1 MKKSVKV
8 LALVM
13 VALMLCMSLVSCGKK
28 LSGSYKGEINILLAS
43 YEVVYEFKGEKVT
56 VTRQVESILG
66 DSEPFVLEGTYE
78 ITEDDDGELKIK
90 FEYDKED
97 DKGVIK
103 GGTFDFEEGDGY
115 IKIAGIKYTEQD

>member
-13 VALMLCMSLVSCGKK
+13 VALMLCMSLASCAKK
-28 LSGSYKGEINILLAS
+28 LSGSYKGEINVVLAS
-43 YEVVYEFKGEKVT
+43 YEVVYEFKGDKVT
-56 VTRQVESILG
+56 VTRQIESLIG

-78 ITEDDDGELKIK
+78 IIEDDDGELKIK
-90 FEYDKED
+90 FEYEKD
-97 DKGVIK
+97 DDVIK

-115 IKIAGIKYTEQD
+115 IKIAGVKYEKQD